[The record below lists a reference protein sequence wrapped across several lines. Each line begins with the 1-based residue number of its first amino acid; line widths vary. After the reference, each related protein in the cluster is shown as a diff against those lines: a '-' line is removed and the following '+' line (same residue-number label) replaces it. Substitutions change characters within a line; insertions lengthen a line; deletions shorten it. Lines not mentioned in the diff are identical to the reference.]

1 MIKINRQT
9 ILYRAMFGFGYSML
23 RNKPSLSSRIPHP
36 LVVEIASKMKKSG
49 N

>member
-9 ILYRAMFGFGYSML
+9 ILYIPMFDFGYSML

-36 LVVEIASKMKKSG
+36 LAVEIASKMKEYG